1 MNEHESVLMW
11 MARLNIVLAA
21 TAGAVTGAVLDKGLT
36 LQGKA
41 TAFFIGLSGAMFLG
55 PMILERIFPGQTM
68 SSQVAGCYYLMGAT
82 MNAALPPFLKFV
94 AKKAG
99 DPLSFLRTQ
108 GGGS

>member
-1 MNEHESVLMW
+1 MSDRAEDLTLKLWFLV
-11 MARLNIVLAA
+11 AA

-36 LQGKA
+36 VQGRA

-55 PMILERIFPGQTM
+55 PMLLSRIFPGQPI
-68 SSQVAGCYYLMGAT
+68 SSEVAGCYYLMGAT

-99 DPLSFLRTQ
+99 DPLAFIRQ
-108 GGGS
+108 PKGDA